1 MGVLSRIGIAL
12 DSDLLKRFDRSIARR
27 GYTNRSEA
35 FRDLIRDR
43 LVTEQTAAPDATVV
57 GTVTLIYDHHSHGVS
72 EKLTEV
78 QHDNHDLVVST
89 SHAHLDHESCLEVL
103 IVHGKSARVEQF
115 ADRLIG
121 LKGVQHGRLVMTV
134 PAHQIEPAHSH
145 THDHRIPCAGP
156 SGYRLRRNRWPSLSR
171 PGGGRPACAAWL
183 RCHVAHFPQGG

>member
-12 DSDLLKRFDRSIARR
+12 DSDLLKRFDRFIGRQ

-35 FRDLIRDR
+35 FRDLIRDK
-43 LVTEQTAAPDATVV
+43 LVTEKTAHPNATVV
-57 GTVTLIYDHHSHGVS
+57 GTVTLIYDHHAHGIT

-78 QHDNHDLVVST
+78 QHENHDLVVST

-103 IVHGKSARVEQF
+103 IVHGRSARVARF

-134 PAHQIEPAHSH
+134 PAHAIEESQKGSHKHSH
-145 THDHRIPCAGP
+145 KQIQKH
-156 SGYRLRRNRWPSLSR
+156 
-171 PGGGRPACAAWL
+171 
-183 RCHVAHFPQGG
+183 

>member
-12 DSDLLKRFDRSIARR
+12 DSELLKRFDRSIARR

-57 GTVTLIYDHHSHGVS
+57 GTVTLIYDHHASGIT

-78 QHDNHDLVVST
+78 QHEHHELVVST
-89 SHAHLDHESCLEVL
+89 SHAHLDHDSCLEVL
-103 IVHGKSARVEQF
+103 IVHGKSAKVEQF
-115 ADRLIG
+115 ADLLIG

-134 PAHQIEPAHSH
+134 PAHAIEHAHEHGHKHSH
-145 THDHRIPCAGP
+145 KH
-156 SGYRLRRNRWPSLSR
+156 
-171 PGGGRPACAAWL
+171 
-183 RCHVAHFPQGG
+183 